1 MADNNVKTES
11 LSNVIVKFENV
22 SKVYKGNFP
31 ALENINLEINE
42 GEFISIVGKS
52 GAGKSTLLKMIY
64 AEEAPTEGTVLFD
77 GESIEAIKKGSLFL
91 HRRKIGTVFQ
101 DFKLL
106 PNKTA
111 FENVAY
117 ALEAAGTSEEE
128 ILESVPQVLDIVGL
142 GSKMEK
148 FPYQLSA
155 GEQQRVSFARALI
168 QKPMIIIADEP
179 TGNLDPVSSW
189 DIIRLMLKIN
199 EMGTTV
205 VLSSHDKYV
214 VDKINKRVVIL
225 EDGKI
230 IGDCPVGKYKLV

>member
-1 MADNNVKTES
+1 MTDDNLKTETS
-11 LSNVIVKFENV
+11 SSTVIKFENV

-31 ALENINLEINE
+31 ALENINLEIND
-42 GEFISIVGKS
+42 GEFVSIVGKS

-64 AEEAPTEGTVLFD
+64 AEEAPTDGTVLFG
-77 GESIEAIKKGSLFL
+77 GEPINVSKKGELFL

-106 PNKTA
+106 PSKTA

-128 ILESVPQVLDIVGL
+128 ILENVPQVLDVVGL

-155 GEQQRVSFARALI
+155 GEQQRVAFARALI
-168 QKPMIIIADEP
+168 QKPMVIVADEP

-189 DIIRLMLKIN
+189 GIIKLMLKIN
-199 EMGTTV
+199 EMGTTII
-205 VLSSHDKYV
+205 LSSHDKYV